1 MAPKYSPTLLE
12 YLPAFENSSDPFL
25 YYYSFNKNN
34 EIQCETFTRK
44 DILTLARKAATIII
58 NRGLQKGDRFV
69 LCLSANRFQDISIRL
84 AATMTGTIPVTINW
98 QSDTFDHILYKI
110 EHTESKLVFTDTD
123 FERQILEKIKDTFAP
138 MPIASIENIG
148 NEAELS
154 ENDYSMDIDEAFTR
168 IIVFTSGTTGKPKG
182 VQLPYR
188 AYQTNQ
194 KTFEQFLEVSPTQR
208 FAVLIVNPMH
218 HTNST
223 AITDWAIRRPGSDIH
238 LIEKYTTNYWKILH
252 NVSERNYDRL
262 VAPVVSRHMD
272 FLEELDQKDK
282 LPINKEELVSAMGKI
297 DFLIGSAPVGP
308 STIKRFLH
316 YTGKIPN
323 VRFGSTET
331 CLQVIG
337 IPRYLSEDEKKNLF
351 ETGWK
356 YHFGGSPQPGYYI
369 GRSHHP
375 YTDAKIVKSIDP
387 QNDSFLKN
395 CNPGE
400 PGYLIAR
407 GKNLMSGFVKNS
419 SETKNVL
426 KNQWYIGF
434 KDICFALKNEN
445 DYKLDFFW
453 VSRDSAMLIRGGANY
468 AYDQINSEL
477 ADFII
482 HQYQLP
488 KESFDIAVV
497 GLKVSSEHE
506 DACCVTI
513 ELKTDEAKKKID
525 IIGETFLEIGNQA
538 VSKGARPDYVIF
550 GKIHRNFKGAV
561 LLKKLAKEFTQRLDT
576 D

>member
-1 MAPKYSPTLLE
+1 MATKYSPALSN
-12 YLPAFENSSDPFL
+12 YLPSFNKISKPFL

-34 EIQCETFTRK
+34 EIRCETFTRG
-44 DILTLARKAATIII
+44 DIWSLARKAATIIKNI
-58 NRGLQKGDRFV
+58 GLTKDDRFV
-69 LCLSANRFQDISIRL
+69 LCFSANRYQDIAIRL
-84 AATMTGTIPVTINW
+84 AATMTGTTPVTINW
-98 QSDTFDHILYKI
+98 QSDTVEHVLFKI
-110 EHTESKLVFTDTD
+110 ENTQSKLVFTDTD
-123 FERQILEKIKDTFAP
+123 YDRHIITEINGAFKGIPIVSIKTIADEK
-138 MPIASIENIG
+138 
-148 NEAELS
+148 ELS
-154 ENDYSMDIDEAFTR
+154 EIDYSMDIDAAFTR

-194 KTFEQFLEVSPTQR
+194 KTFEQFLEVSPIQR

-238 LIEKYTTNYWKILH
+238 LIDKYTTNYWFLLQK
-252 NVSERNYDRL
+252 VSELNYDRL

-282 LPINKEELVSAMGKI
+282 LPINKEELISAMKQT

-308 STIKRFLH
+308 TTIKRFLH

-337 IPRYLSEDEKKNLF
+337 IPRDLLEEEKKYLF
-351 ETGWK
+351 EIGWK
-356 YHFGGSPQPGYYI
+356 YQFRGEPQPGYYI
-369 GRSHHP
+369 GRPHPP
-375 YTDAKIVKSIDP
+375 YTEAKIVKSINP
-387 QNDSFLKN
+387 KNDVFLKDSD
-395 CNPGE
+395 PGE

-407 GKNLMSGFVKNS
+407 GENLMSGYVMNPV
-419 SETKNVL
+419 ETKNVL
-426 KNQWYIGF
+426 NNQWYIGF
-434 KDICFALKNEN
+434 KDICFTLKNEN
-445 DYKLDFFW
+445 DGKLDFFW
-453 VSRDSAMLIRGGANY
+453 VSRDSSMLIRGGANY

-513 ELKTDEAKKKID
+513 ELKTDEAKKKRDVINQ
-525 IIGETFLEIGNQA
+525 TFLEMGKQA
-538 VSKGARPDYVIF
+538 VSKGAKPDYIIF
-550 GKIHRNFKGAV
+550 GIIPHNFKGAV
-561 LLKKLAKEFTQRLDT
+561 LLKELSKEFKRRLHLD
-576 D
+576 